1 MRRIDPAISFRILTR
16 LSDPIRLFLRGGGEE
31 ASEDRRFLRAE
42 RDGRQ
47 RVRPRPARL
56 SPERG
61 RHGTSLR
68 RALRADDVGQQ
79 LPHGA
84 VRECDDRWV
93 LDQAEVSRDAAEA
106 AELRSSG
113 KRELF
118 LLRGYEQLEFEQVF
132 QHEGFEEELVRAVVL
147 FDCF

>member
-1 MRRIDPAISFRILTR
+1 MRRIDPALSFRILTR
-16 LSDPIRLFLRGGGEE
+16 LPDPIRLFRG
-31 ASEDRRFLRAE
+31 ASEDRRFLRPE

-56 SPERG
+56 SPERR
-61 RHGTSLR
+61 RHDTSLR
-68 RALRADDVGQQ
+68 RALRADVVGQQ
-79 LPHGA
+79 LPHEEL
-84 VRECDDRWV
+84 RERDDRWM

-113 KRELF
+113 ERELF
-118 LLRGYEQLEFEQVF
+118 LRRYDELELELEQVF

-147 FDCF
+147 VDCF